1 MTILA
6 FVTTALLGGFLGY
19 IFGQQHVRDKM
30 RGILLD
36 VLALSRAE
44 QQEWLELRFKGSA
57 GLPSKLKDR
66 PKRSVSE
73 IEAP

>member
-6 FVTTALLGGFLGY
+6 FATTALLGGFLGY

-36 VLALSRAE
+36 LLALSKAE
-44 QQEWLELRFKGSA
+44 QNEWLDLRYKDGA
-57 GLPSKLKDR
+57 GLPPKLRNR